1 MEQHD
6 LKSLTSYNFD
16 KKKIKKLLKLIKGAN
31 SITEENLIEESINTI
46 GVNKLESLFVLNY
59 LIDFNFLSTSN
70 NRLRLKFDFLI
81 EEVYISIGQYYFN
94 LLLNNKKIKEDF
106 FIKPYLLFSE
116 ERDLIIKRSTI
127 PIELRPLIQ
136 NLSEFDFVK
145 PIESNKDF
153 RITNI
158 DFAMELLRIS
168 LEKLP
173 NSKTQKEFDEVLN
186 NRKINGELSEIFV
199 LNHEKRKLS
208 RKRLNPVHCSLNDVG
223 LGYDILS
230 FDLSGRQIFIEV
242 KTINRNS
249 FFFTANESDKS
260 KLLGDDYFIYCVEF
274 KDGSPHRIKE
284 IIKNPYHQIFIEK
297 KFKLEKSEFR
307 ILLN

>member
-1 MEQHD
+1 MELYD

-16 KKKIKKLLKLIKGAN
+16 KKKLKKLLKLIKDN
-31 SITEENLIEESINTI
+31 NNITVDSIIEEAINTI

-59 LIDFNFLSTSN
+59 LKDFNFLSTPN
-70 NRLRLKFDFLI
+70 NKLITKSDFLI
-81 EEVYISIGQYYFN
+81 EEVYILIGQYYFN

-106 FIKPYLLFSE
+106 FIKPYLLFSD

-127 PIELRPLIQ
+127 PIKLRPLIQ

-145 PIESNKDF
+145 PVESDKNF

-158 DFAMELLRIS
+158 DFAMELLRMS
-168 LEKLP
+168 LLRLP
-173 NSKTQKEFDEVLN
+173 SSKTQKEFDEVLN
-186 NRKINGELSEIFV
+186 NRKINGELSEIYV
-199 LNHEKRKLS
+199 LNHEKRKLNGKS
-208 RKRLNPVHCSLNDVG
+208 LIPVHCSLNDVG

-230 FDLSGRQIFIEV
+230 YDLSGRQIFIEV

-249 FFFTANESDKS
+249 FFFTANEADKS

>member
-1 MEQHD
+1 MELYD

-16 KKKIKKLLKLIKGAN
+16 KKKLKKLLKIIKDAN
-31 SITEENLIEESINTI
+31 NITVDNLIEEAINTI

-59 LIDFNFLSTSN
+59 LKDFNFLSTPN
-70 NRLRLKFDFLI
+70 NKLILKFDFLI

-127 PIELRPLIQ
+127 PIKLRPLIQ

-145 PIESNKDF
+145 PVESNKNF

-158 DFAMELLRIS
+158 DFAMELLRMS
-168 LEKLP
+168 LERLP

-208 RKRLNPVHCSLNDVG
+208 GKSLNPVHCSLNDVG

-249 FFFTANESDKS
+249 FFFTANEADKS

-297 KFKLEKSEFR
+297 KFKLKKSVFR